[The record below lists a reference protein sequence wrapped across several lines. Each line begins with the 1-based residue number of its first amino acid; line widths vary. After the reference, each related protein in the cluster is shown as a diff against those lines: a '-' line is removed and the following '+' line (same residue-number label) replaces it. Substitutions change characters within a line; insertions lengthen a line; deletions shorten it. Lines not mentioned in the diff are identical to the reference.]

1 MPELV
6 LRRVINFHDLT
17 MCLDKRNASGKIEH
31 YQDPLLYRYLN
42 LARQEK
48 HFLVVILMLG
58 RIPAMICDDVSVI
71 FVLKILGFPFQMF
84 PNM

>member
-31 YQDPLLYRYLN
+31 FQDPLLYRYFN

-48 HFLVVILMLG
+48 TFLG
-58 RIPAMICDDVSVI
+58 CDLNVGKNTCND
-71 FVLKILGFPFQMF
+71 L
-84 PNM
+84 